1 MDNGI
6 HIGYMT
12 GTYAGFLQ
20 RCRKRRD
27 GQTACVGTMGTFRSA
42 AERIAQ
48 GVSAADASRPAAAD
62 MTLEEYRLY
71 IYDKISKIRPDGSQA
86 GWNRCVTISDDGLE
100 AMRKEPAY
108 ERHVLDTI
116 RRNLS
121 FRDPFHSRT
130 FSVMCFGASDVESYE
145 ESCWVNRNEKIVE
158 FSEIFF
164 IILSFLVIL

>member
-20 RCRKRRD
+20 SCRKRRD

-145 ESCWVNRNEKIVE
+145 ESCWVNRNEKNCR
-158 FSEIFF
+158 IF
-164 IILSFLVIL
+164 